1 MRVRALS
8 STLDYTFGQGT
19 ANFLID
25 TPGAVGQEV
34 VTRLALIQGEW
45 YLDLTAGTPWN
56 TEILGYNT
64 ASTRDLAIKSII
76 LGTQGVQA
84 LLSYTSNVDPSTRA
98 YTITADILTV
108 YGTTSIQS
116 TQILATVS

>member
-8 STLDYTFGQGT
+8 SSGDITFGQGT
-19 ANFLID
+19 ANFLINS
-25 TPGAVGQEV
+25 PICVGQEV
-34 VTRLALIQGEW
+34 ETRLALIQGEW

-64 ASTRDLAIKSII
+64 TATRDLAIKSII

-84 LLSYTSNVDPSTRA
+84 LLSYISNVNPSTRA
-98 YTITADILTV
+98 YTITADILTI